1 MAFASVSGTIFEDD
15 SPDIGLTVVITV
27 KFLHGDTLRRIPF
40 LHLVRS
46 CADRILVE
54 ITGCKIFALQQMLWQ
69 NADGH
74 VVRKCHVDLFQLDL
88 DRQVVGTGDL
98 VDIRIIGDDFRLVV
112 FIQDGLQR
120 KFHVGRSQRLSIVE
134 GQPLPEA

>member
-1 MAFASVSGTIFEDD
+1 
-15 SPDIGLTVVITV
+15 
-27 KFLHGDTLRRIPF
+27 
-40 LHLVRS
+40 
-46 CADRILVE
+46 
-54 ITGCKIFALQQMLWQ
+54 MLWQ

-134 GQPLPEA
+134 GQPFPKLEGIGQRLLVKFPGLRQGRHHLVILVVGGQACKRAKR